1 VPNEKRARHKAARQ
15 AKMAQLRRAQQ
26 RRRNMKR
33 GGVVGIAVVIA
44 LVLALYSGGFFSS
57 GHKHKTALT
66 TKDSTTTSSVAPT
79 TTVPASTTPLPLA
92 KVEADLVAR
101 TPPAHSAACDNP
113 STGPASSAST
123 APTTTIPAKSPAV
136 ATIDAPAGVGF
147 PDLDGSAPH
156 YTKFTAA
163 PPFCIDADDTYTATM
178 KTTAGTIVIE
188 LLPKYAP
195 VTVNS
200 FVFLAGYHYFDGTV
214 FHRVIP
220 GFVDQGGDPTGTG
233 TGGPGYEYKDEL
245 PKSVGAY
252 DAGSFAMAN
261 SGANT
266 NGSQFFLVV
275 GAGGA
280 ELGKP
285 AYSMYGQVISG
296 LSAANKINSEGQASG
311 TPKVLNKI
319 LSVTISVTKGSAST
333 PTTTPA
339 APSTTSA
346 SATTSAPGTTSAP
359 TTTPTTS

>member
-1 VPNEKRARHKAARQ
+1 VA
-15 AKMAQLRRAQQ
+15 
-26 RRRNMKR
+26 
-33 GGVVGIAVVIA
+33 GIVVIA
-44 LVLALYSGGFFSS
+44 LIVAYLTSRGGSS
-57 GHKHKTALT
+57 KKTV
-66 TKDSTTTSSVAPT
+66 TTTLSG
-79 TTVPASTTPLPLA
+79 PLA
-92 KVEADLVAR
+92 SLEANLVPR
-101 TPPAHSAACDNP
+101 TPPP
-113 STGPASSAST
+113 TSTDCT
-123 APTTTIPAKSPAV
+123 APAAKETAPPTTIPAKGNAV
-136 ATIDAPAGVGF
+136 AIIPAPATVPF
-147 PDLDGSAPH
+147 PNLDGSSPH
-156 YTKFTAA
+156 YTKFSAA
-163 PPFCIDADDTYTATM
+163 PPFCIDVDKTYTATM
-178 KTTAGTIVIE
+178 KTDVGTITIT

-195 VTVNS
+195 VTVNN

-233 TGGPGYEYKDEL
+233 SGTPGYSFKDEL
-245 PKSVGAY
+245 PKSKAAY
-252 DAGSFAMAN
+252 DDGAVAMAN